1 MSEYDLVVIGSGPA
15 GQKAA
20 IAASKLGKQVAIVER
35 NFSIGGAA
43 LHKGTIPSKTL
54 REAVA
59 YLSGVRQRELY
70 GSAYRVKDRITVQ
83 DLTYRTRQVI
93 EREVNIVRDQ
103 LIRNYLDIV
112 PGTGSFVDPNHIVVT
127 NEDGM
132 RALTTDKVIIAV
144 GSKPARPPGIEFD
157 DRRVIDSDGL
167 LKLEELPRSMTFV
180 GAGIIGCEYAT
191 IFQTMGVRVTLIDG
205 RERPLDF
212 MDDEIE
218 DALYY
223 HMRDEGVQLRFGETV
238 SRVQRNGDKVEVCM
252 ESGKQLTTDSLM
264 FAAGRVG
271 ASSDLNIEAVGIE
284 TDARGRIKVDEHLRT
299 SVESVYAVGDIIG
312 FPALA
317 STSMEQG
324 RLAALHAFGVEMPKV
339 VSSLPFG
346 IYSIPEIAMVGPN
359 EQQLTKQSVPYESG
373 VARFRELSRVQIS
386 GGRTGL
392 LKLLF
397 HRETKKLLSVHI
409 IGQSATE
416 LVHIGQAVID
426 HGGSVEYLRDAVFNY
441 PTLAEA
447 YKVAA
452 LDGLNKLG

>member
-324 RLAALHAFGVEMPKV
+324 RRAALHAFGVEMPKV

>member
-20 IAASKLGKQVAIVER
+20 IAASKLGKQVAIIER

-112 PGTGSFVDPNHIVVT
+112 PGTGSFVDPHHIVVT

-132 RALTTDKVIIAV
+132 RALTTEKVIIAV

-157 DRRVIDSDGL
+157 DRRIIDSDGL
-167 LKLEELPRSMTFV
+167 LKLEELPRTMTFV

-191 IFQTMGVRVTLIDG
+191 IFQTMGVRVTIIDG

-212 MDDEIE
+212 IDDEIE

-238 SRVQRNGDKVEVCM
+238 SRVQRNGDKVEVFL
-252 ESGKQLTTDSLM
+252 ESGKQLTTESLM

-299 SVESVYAVGDIIG
+299 SVHNVYAVGDIIG

-324 RLAALHAFGVEMPKV
+324 RLAALHAFGVEMPPV
-339 VSSLPFG
+339 ASSLPFG

-359 EQQLTKQSVPYESG
+359 EQELTKKAVPYESG

-426 HGGSVEYLRDAVFNY
+426 HNGSVEYLRDAVFNY

-452 LDGLNKLG
+452 LDGLNKLV

>member
-20 IAASKLGKQVAIVER
+20 IAASKLGKRVAIVER
-35 NFSIGGAA
+35 NFSIGGSG
-43 LHKGTIPSKTL
+43 LHRGTIPSKTL

-132 RALTTDKVIIAV
+132 RALTTEKVIIAV

-212 MDDEIE
+212 IDDEIE

-238 SRVQRNGDKVEVCM
+238 SRVQRNGDRVEVCM
-252 ESGKQLTTDSLM
+252 ESGKQLTSDSLM

-271 ASSDLNIEAVGIE
+271 ASSDLNIEAVGIA
-284 TDARGRIKVDEHLRT
+284 TDARGRIKVDEHYRT
-299 SVESVYAVGDIIG
+299 SLENVYAVGDIIG

-324 RLAALHAFGVEMPKV
+324 RLAALHAFGVEKLKV
-339 VSSLPFG
+339 ASSLPFG
-346 IYSIPEIAMVGPN
+346 IYSIPEIAMVGPH
-359 EQQLTKQSVPYESG
+359 EQELTRQAVPYESG

-426 HGGSVEYLRDAVFNY
+426 HGGTVEYLRDAVFNY

-452 LDGLNKLG
+452 LDGLNKLV

>member
-1 MSEYDLVVIGSGPA
+1 
-15 GQKAA
+15 
-20 IAASKLGKQVAIVER
+20 
-35 NFSIGGAA
+35 
-43 LHKGTIPSKTL
+43 
-54 REAVA
+54 
-59 YLSGVRQRELY
+59 
-70 GSAYRVKDRITVQ
+70 
-83 DLTYRTRQVI
+83 
-93 EREVNIVRDQ
+93 
-103 LIRNYLDIV
+103 
-112 PGTGSFVDPNHIVVT
+112 
-127 NEDGM
+127 
-132 RALTTDKVIIAV
+132 
-144 GSKPARPPGIEFD
+144 
-157 DRRVIDSDGL
+157 
-167 LKLEELPRSMTFV
+167 MTFV

-299 SVESVYAVGDIIG
+299 SVEGVYAVGDIIG

-359 EQQLTKQSVPYESG
+359 EQQLTKKSVPYESG

-397 HRETKKLLSVHI
+397 HRETRKLLSVHI

>member
-112 PGTGSFVDPNHIVVT
+112 PGTGSFVDPHHIVVT

-132 RALTTDKVIIAV
+132 RALTTENVIIAV

-167 LKLEELPRSMTFV
+167 LKLEEVPRTMTFV

-271 ASSDLNIEAVGIE
+271 ASTDLNIEAVGIE
-284 TDARGRIKVDEHLRT
+284 TDARGRIKVDEYLRT
-299 SVESVYAVGDIIG
+299 SVENVYAVGDIIG

-339 VSSLPFG
+339 SSSLPFG

-426 HGGSVEYLRDAVFNY
+426 HGGTVEYLRDAVFNY

-452 LDGLNKLG
+452 LDGLNKLV